1 MFVHNHTTKIGSFL
15 VHHACTKYKETRLEE
30 NVSSSSTPRA
40 LSPILVDPLLQFTSS
55 ALSRKKP
62 ALKKT
67 VGRSLLQPT
76 ASALNR
82 KKPALI
88 KRFTFFAID
97 GTFRQRC
104 VFRGVRSSSSLANR
118 REFLRHF
125 SDDRI
130 LARCV
135 NDRFCPFSSKV
146 RMVQLLL
153 MMTKFLS
160 GN

>member
-1 MFVHNHTTKIGSFL
+1 M
-15 VHHACTKYKETRLEE
+15 
-30 NVSSSSTPRA
+30 
-40 LSPILVDPLLQFTSS
+40 VDPLLQFTSS
-55 ALSRKKP
+55 ALSKKKP

-82 KKPALI
+82 KKPALK
-88 KRFTFFAID
+88 KRFTFFAIY

-104 VFRGVRSSSSLANR
+104 VFTGVRCCSSLANR
-118 REFLRHF
+118 GEFLRHF

-130 LARCV
+130 QARCV

-153 MMTKFLS
+153 MMTHFQPKKSYSNFRYSVALS
-160 GN
+160 SIQFNAKILWEMHFTSARLTVL